1 MPRRP
6 LPTTPPVLPIASVRP
21 GTRLICDGGFTCM
34 RVGDVRDVMQDSD
47 GYLYV
52 TCKEGTHWLAGQRSG
67 ENYVGF
73 WLANAEPAGGGQ

>member
-1 MPRRP
+1 
-6 LPTTPPVLPIASVRP
+6 
-21 GTRLICDGGFTCM
+21 M

-52 TCKEGTHWLAGQRSG
+52 RCKEGTHWLAGQRSG

-73 WLANAEPAGGGQ
+73 WLANAEPARGGQ